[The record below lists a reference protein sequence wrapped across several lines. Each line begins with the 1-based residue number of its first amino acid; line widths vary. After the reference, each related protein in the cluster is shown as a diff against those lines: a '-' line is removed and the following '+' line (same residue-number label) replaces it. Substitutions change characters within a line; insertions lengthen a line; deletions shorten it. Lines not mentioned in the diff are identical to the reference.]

1 MLTSGLSKYL
11 IDKIGSATIEP
22 YPWRHAHLDGAIPS
36 DLARDLVACFDLAP
50 LSRCEQTRADKT
62 YRFSTATLTL
72 DSPIPGGLWKEG
84 LKAFSSGAYREAI
97 GSVTG
102 VRLSDAD
109 VTFDLWEYVEG
120 DWLSPHLDK
129 PEKLV
134 TQVVYLTQGWCG
146 GAGGRLLIQECYEPA
161 SAVHRIPPHFGSST
175 ILVRSNS
182 SWHAVEPVEPGSP
195 PRRSMTITFWSE
207 TRRPRTGRSD
217 ADYSESMEES
227 DD

>member
-22 YPWRHAHLDGAIPS
+22 YPWLHAHLDQAIPS
-36 DLARDLVACFDLAP
+36 DLAHDLVACFNRAP
-50 LSRCEQTRADKT
+50 MSRGEQTQADKT

-72 DSPIPGGLWKEG
+72 DSPLPGGLWKEA
-84 LKAFSSGAYREAI
+84 LRVFSSDVYRDAL
-97 GSVTG
+97 GLLTG

-134 TQVVYLTQGWCG
+134 TQVIYLTPGWHE
-146 GAGGRLLIQECYEPA
+146 GAGGRLLIQECNGPA
-161 SAVHRIPPHFGSST
+161 SAVQIPPRFGNST
-175 ILVRSNS
+175 ILVRSSS
-182 SWHAVEPVEPGSP
+182 SWHAVEPVGPGSP
-195 PRRSMTITFWSE
+195 PRRSMTVTFWSE
-207 TRRPRTGRSD
+207 APRPRIARSD
-217 ADYSESMEES
+217 ADSSESNGGKR
-227 DD
+227 